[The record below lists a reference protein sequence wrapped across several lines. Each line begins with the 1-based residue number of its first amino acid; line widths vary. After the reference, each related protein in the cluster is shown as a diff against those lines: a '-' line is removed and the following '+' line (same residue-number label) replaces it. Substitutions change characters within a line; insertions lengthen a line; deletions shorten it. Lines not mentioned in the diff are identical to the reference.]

1 MLFRSQVSKND
12 LMHFPCSRGQVPVAD
27 VVLYRIPENP
37 CQIQKL
43 SGFLLRLNETSGPV
57 PDTNS
62 GLMPS
67 KSGFL
72 SAIASVKTGLLDYHK
87 SLFYVSS

>member
-1 MLFRSQVSKND
+1 
-12 LMHFPCSRGQVPVAD
+12 MHFLCSQGQVPVAD
-27 VVLYRIPENP
+27 VALYRITENP

-72 SAIASVKTGLLDYHK
+72 SAIAGVKTGLLDYHK
-87 SLFYVSS
+87 SLFYVSY

>member
-1 MLFRSQVSKND
+1 M
-12 LMHFPCSRGQVPVAD
+12 CSRGQVPVAD

-37 CQIQKL
+37 WQIQKL

>member
-1 MLFRSQVSKND
+1 M
-12 LMHFPCSRGQVPVAD
+12 CSRGQVPVAD

-57 PDTNS
+57 PYTNS
-62 GLMPS
+62 VLMLS
-67 KSGFL
+67 KSEFP
-72 SAIASVKTGLLDYHK
+72 SANAAAGTDFPDHNK
-87 SLFYVSS
+87 SLFYASSSS

>member
-1 MLFRSQVSKND
+1 MREGLD
-12 LMHFPCSRGQVPVAD
+12 
-27 VVLYRIPENP
+27 IPEVSLVAVLDAD
-37 CQIQKL
+37 KE
-43 SGFLLRLNETSGPV
+43 GFLLRLNETSGPV

-72 SAIASVKTGLLDYHK
+72 SAIAGVKTGLLDYHK
-87 SLFYVSS
+87 SLFYVSY